1 MDWALWT
8 TTAVVAG
15 LVLALMVGRTP
26 MDAAFMAALALLLLG
41 GVLTPAQALSGF
53 SNEGLATI
61 AVLYAVVAGLRDTG
75 ATQWLGQLFLGQP
88 KSEARAQLRLSW
100 PVAGLSAVMNNTPV
114 VAMMIPTVV
123 AWTRRYGLS
132 RSRLLMPLSYAAILG
147 GGCTLIGTSTNLIVN
162 GYLIDEGGPGM
173 GLFEIAWVGLPVAV
187 VGLVVMA
194 LLGRWLFPNRPAV
207 IADLENSR
215 EYSVEMRVDEHGP
228 LRGKTVAAAGLRHL
242 AGSYLVEIHRQGTL
256 LPAVSPQER
265 LEGGDHLV
273 FVGVPDAVVEL
284 QKIRGLHPAT
294 DQVFKLDQ
302 PRSQRRLVEA
312 VVSERHPM
320 LGQTIKQGRFRNHY
334 GAVVLAAARQ
344 GKRLHQKPGDVRLK
358 AGDTLLLECGEG
370 FTRQHAQSR
379 DFHLVSPL
387 KNGQLPRHERAGLA
401 LAILVGVITTAG
413 LGLLSIFQ
421 AALLGAGLMLI
432 GRCTSASSIRRQVD
446 LQLLVVI
453 GAALGIGQAL
463 QNSGLAG
470 HAAGQLLV
478 LSQGQPWFL
487 LALLYGATALLTAIV
502 TNNAAAALMIYVAHS
517 AAGQLDIALMP
528 LAVTVM
534 LAASASFITPMGYQT
549 NLMVMGPGGYRFNDF
564 LRAGLPMNGITGLV
578 VIGLTP
584 WIWPF

>member
-8 TTAVVAG
+8 TTAVLAG
-15 LVLALMVGRTP
+15 LVLTLAIGRTP
-26 MDAAFMAALALLLLG
+26 MDATFMAALAVLLLS
-41 GVLTPAQALSGF
+41 GVLTPTQALAGF

-61 AVLYAVVAGLRDTG
+61 AALYAVVAGLRDTG

-88 KSEARAQLRLSW
+88 KSEARAQQRLSW
-100 PVAGLSAVMNNTPV
+100 PVAGLSAFMNNTPV

-162 GYLIDEGGPGM
+162 GYLIESNGEGM

-187 VGLVVMA
+187 VGLLLMA
-194 LLGRWLFPNRPAV
+194 LLGRWLFPHRPAV

-215 EYSVEMRVDEHGP
+215 EYSVEMRVDEEGP
-228 LRGKTVAAAGLRHL
+228 LRNKSVVSAGLRHL

-256 LPAVSPQER
+256 LPAVSPRETLQ
-265 LEGGDHLV
+265 GGDHLV

-284 QKIRGLHPAT
+284 QKIRGLRPAT
-294 DQVFKLDQ
+294 DQVFKLKQ

-312 VVSERHPM
+312 VISERHPM
-320 LGQTIKQGRFRNHY
+320 LGQTIKEGRFRNHY

-358 AGDTLLLECGEG
+358 AGDTLLLECGES
-370 FTRQHAQSR
+370 FTHQHAHSR

-401 LAILVGVITTAG
+401 LMILLGVIATAG

-421 AALLGAGLMLI
+421 ASLLGAGLMLV
-432 GRCTSASSIRRQVD
+432 GRCTSASSIRQQVD

-453 GAALGIGQAL
+453 AAALGVGQAL
-463 QNSGLAG
+463 QNSGLSG
-470 HAAGQLLV
+470 QLAGQLLS
-478 LSQGQPWFL
+478 LSQGQPWLL
-487 LALLYGATALLTAIV
+487 LALIYGVTALLTAVV
-502 TNNAAAALMIYVAHS
+502 TNNAAAVLMIYVAH
-517 AAGQLDIALMP
+517 AAATQLEIALMP

-549 NLMVMGPGGYRFNDF
+549 NLMVMGPGGYHFHDF
-564 LRAGLPMNGITGLV
+564 LRAGLPMNLATGLV
-578 VIGLTP
+578 VIALTP
-584 WIWPF
+584 VIWPF